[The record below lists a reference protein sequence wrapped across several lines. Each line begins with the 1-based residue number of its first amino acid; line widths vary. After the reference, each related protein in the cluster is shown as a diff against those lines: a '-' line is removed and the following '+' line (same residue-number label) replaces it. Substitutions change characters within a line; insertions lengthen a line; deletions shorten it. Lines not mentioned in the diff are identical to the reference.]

1 MKSAENI
8 IKEIKLAA
16 VVVLYNPEPNI
27 IDNILSYINK
37 VDRLYIVD
45 NSEIPDQNLIT
56 QITNIKNTEYISN
69 KENLGIAKALNI
81 GSFKAINDQYHWLLT
96 IDQDSKPQKDMINNL
111 TDFIEKNDMAN
122 IAIISPVQ
130 IIQANQDI
138 THSTL
143 FAEKDQVMTSGN
155 ILNLKIFQKV
165 NGFLDYLFIDQV
177 DHEYCLRIRS
187 HGYKIIQI
195 NNAFLD
201 HKLGERKKIK
211 LLFFTKERNQH
222 SPLRIYYIFRN
233 GLYVNKKY
241 KKLFPEFNKYIKNVF
256 RNEIICIFLVSE
268 DRIKRFKF
276 IIQAYFDYKNN
287 IFGKY
292 LEK

>member
-16 VVVLYNPEPNI
+16 VVVLYNPEHEI
-27 IDNILSYINK
+27 IDNICSYIDQVEK
-37 VDRLYIVD
+37 LYIVD
-45 NSEIPDQNLIT
+45 NSEIPNQNLII
-56 QITNIKNTEYISN
+56 QLGNIKNAEYISN

-81 GSFKAINDQYHWLLT
+81 GAFKAIKDQYEWLLT
-96 IDQDSKPQKDMINNL
+96 IDQDSKPQTDMINNML
-111 TDFIEKNDMAN
+111 DFIEKNDIEN
-122 IAIISPVQ
+122 IGIISPIQ
-130 IIQANQDI
+130 IIQANQNI
-138 THSTL
+138 KYSTL
-143 FAEKDQVMTSGN
+143 SEEKDLVMTSGN
-155 ILNLKIFQKV
+155 ILNLKIFETV

-177 DHEYCLRIRS
+177 DHEYCLRIKNY
-187 HGYKIIQI
+187 GYKIIQI

-201 HKLGERKKIK
+201 HQLGERKKIK
-211 LLFFTKERNQH
+211 ILFFSKERNQH

-256 RNEIICIFLVSE
+256 RNEIICTFLVSE
-268 DRIKRFKF
+268 DRIKKFKF

>member
-16 VVVLYNPEPNI
+16 VVVLYNPELDI
-27 IDNILSYINK
+27 IDNIFSYIDQLNK
-37 VDRLYIVD
+37 LYIVD
-45 NSEIPDQNLIT
+45 NSEIPDQNIIAQLT
-56 QITNIKNTEYISN
+56 HLKNIEYIVN

-81 GSFKAINDQYHWLLT
+81 AAFKAINDQYNWLLT
-96 IDQDSKPQKDMINNL
+96 IDQDSRSQTDMINNL
-111 TDFIEKNDMAN
+111 LDFIQKNDMEN
-122 IAIISPVQ
+122 IGIISPVQ
-130 IIQANQDI
+130 IIKLNQDI
-138 THSTL
+138 KYSVL
-143 FAEKDQVMTSGN
+143 FEEKDLVMTSGN
-155 ILNLKIFQKV
+155 ILNLKIFERV

-187 HGYKIIQI
+187 SGYKIIQI

-201 HKLGERKKIK
+201 HQLGERKKIK
-211 LLFFTKERNQH
+211 FIFFSKERNQH

-256 RNEIICIFLVSE
+256 RNEIICTFLVSE
-268 DRIKRFKF
+268 DRIKKFKF

-292 LEK
+292 LGK